1 MSGKSQGKVREF
13 QKPLAVATMP
23 GLTSQIWVAGTAQSV
38 NNLGLK
44 ELTVYGILRRDMHVK
59 TKMMT
64 LPKHFACIF
73 NFFKITRSMQNKG
86 WDYSRI

>member
-44 ELTVYGILRRDMHVK
+44 ELTVYGILGREMHAK

-64 LPKHFACIF
+64 LPKHFAC
-73 NFFKITRSMQNKG
+73 
-86 WDYSRI
+86 YL